1 MAPIDGTSIASS
13 SMNSSMS
20 VKYFRTSAGAS
31 SFSRCSG
38 PMDLAMHSRTR
49 AASFASIA
57 FATPSFRKRKP
68 SDGSPFGSRA
78 FSRSS
83 LRFSSSSSTC
93 PRLKYSS
100 SSVSSRAATFSLL
113 SGAGAAGAARA
124 ADAVR
129 VALDVLRHV
138 VVDDVLDALDVDA
151 ASRDVGRHQNLKLAR
166 LEALDRELA
175 RRLVLARVDNGGRV
189 AHLVERAREHVA
201 AALAVAKDDDGRR
214 RPVLQQLEQLVLLL
228 VLLEHLDVL
237 RDVGLGG
244 ALVADVHK
252 GGLPQVVLRDPLHRR
267 RHRRRE
273 HVGLP
278 VLSVARQVDER
289 RLVVGLEVGGG
300 HCREHGVHLRLEAH
314 VDHPV
319 RLVEHHVVALVE
331 HEVPPVERVVQPAR
345 RRDHHLHAL
354 VGDEALLLDGHAAD
368 DGVDADLELA
378 AKLARLVLDLLDQLA
393 RRRHDEREWAVGRRL
408 ARDWRLAED
417 VDEHRQ
423 HEGARLAG
431 AGLCDADHVLDGEPE
446 RDSHHLDGGRLLVPR
461 LSDGRE
467 DLRR

>member
-1 MAPIDGTSIASS
+1 MERSS
-13 SMNSSMS
+13 
-20 VKYFRTSAGAS
+20 FRTRG
-31 SFSRCSG
+31 
-38 PMDLAMHSRTR
+38 
-49 AASFASIA
+49 
-57 FATPSFRKRKP
+57 
-68 SDGSPFGSRA
+68 
-78 FSRSS
+78 
-83 LRFSSSSSTC
+83 SSSSSFERRE
-93 PRLKYSS
+93 P
-100 SSVSSRAATFSLL
+100 SRARTRLCSMADEDEPTRPTSTRACGARKYASATRRI
-113 SGAGAAGAARA
+113 GAEK
-124 ADAVR
+124 
-129 VALDVLRHV
+129 VAEK
-138 VVDDVLDALDVDA
+138 
-151 ASRDVGRHQNLKLAR
+151 S
-166 LEALDRELA
+166 
-175 RRLVLARVDNGGRV
+175 
-189 AHLVERAREHVA
+189 
-201 AALAVAKDDDGRR
+201 
-214 RPVLQQLEQLVLLL
+214 
-228 VLLEHLDVL
+228 
-237 RDVGLGG
+237 
-244 ALVADVHK
+244 
-252 GGLPQVVLRDPLHRR
+252 
-267 RHRRRE
+267 
-273 HVGLP
+273 
-278 VLSVARQVDER
+278 SVARRSFGGSPLCSTR
-289 RLVVGLEVGGG
+289 RLSQEA
-300 HCREHGVHLRLEAH
+300 CASETASRRAPRRAAPDLRLEAH
-314 VDHPV
+314 VEHPV